1 MEGPVHGMTQLFEQ
15 LGLPSEPT
23 EIQRFIARHRPL
35 PKTVGLAAAPFWN
48 RTQAAFLLEQ
58 VDHDADWA
66 GIIDR
71 LDAALRTPLGPTDA
85 GY

>member
-1 MEGPVHGMTQLFEQ
+1 MEAPVHGMTQLFEQ
-15 LGLPSEPT
+15 LGLPAEPA

-35 PKTVGLAAAPFWN
+35 PTEVGLAAAPFWN
-48 RTQAAFLLEQ
+48 PTQAAFLAEQ

-71 LDAALRTPLGPTDA
+71 LDAALRAPLGATEA
-85 GY
+85 GT